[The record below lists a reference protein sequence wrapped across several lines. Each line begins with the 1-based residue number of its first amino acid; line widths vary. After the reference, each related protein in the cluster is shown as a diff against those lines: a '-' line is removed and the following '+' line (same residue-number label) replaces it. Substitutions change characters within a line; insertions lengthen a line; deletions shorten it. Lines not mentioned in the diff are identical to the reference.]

1 MFPQIDIPSGGPL
14 TERDLDEARRH
25 STGAI
30 YAAEACTEVG
40 AEGDDADPEFC
51 AWFWRAVIVAYVVCT
66 YLLAYGWPMAWPLG

>member
-1 MFPQIDIPSGGPL
+1 MVNLQDTPTAGPL

-40 AEGDDADPEFC
+40 ADKPRTEADEMFC
-51 AWFWRAVIVAYVVCT
+51 AWFWRCFLAVYVVA
-66 YLLAYGWPMAWPLG
+66 LVVLVNHMPPISG